1 MARNL
6 KVEYLK
12 ERCIGNAS
20 CAALAPNQFEF
31 KGQKATLLGSKE
43 EEENKFS
50 LNVDCD
56 DNEAKDIIE
65 AAKACP
71 VNAIGVFDKEKNED
85 IVGLEVKEDEAKEIL
100 AEYDDAKEFVI
111 DDKGYFLIKL
121 DRENKNI
128 EIAYCNEK
136 NKIVLKLKGKKPID
150 IYQTII
156 NKEKLPIR
164 KDHAAYLGR
173 ELQKAYI
180 AIENNLEYVQDE
192 ELDLNKKYS
201 NQ

>member
-1 MARNL
+1 MARKLNV
-6 KVEYLK
+6 KYLK

-31 KGQKATLLGSKE
+31 KGQKATLLGGKE

-50 LNVDCD
+50 LDVDCD
-56 DNEAKDIIE
+56 DNEADDIID

-71 VNAIGVFDKEKNED
+71 VNAIGVYDLDNKKE
-85 IVGLEVKEDEAKEIL
+85 IVGLEVKEGEVKEIT
-100 AEYDDAKEFVI
+100 AEYDDTKEFVI
-111 DDKGYFLIKL
+111 DKGYFLIRL
-121 DRENKNI
+121 NRENKNI
-128 EIAYCNEK
+128 EVAYCDEK
-136 NKIVLKLKGKKPID
+136 NNIILKVNGKKPID

-156 NKEKLPIR
+156 NKESLPIR

-180 AIENNLEYVQDE
+180 ALNNNLEYVQDE
-192 ELDLNKKYS
+192 ELDLSRK
-201 NQ
+201 